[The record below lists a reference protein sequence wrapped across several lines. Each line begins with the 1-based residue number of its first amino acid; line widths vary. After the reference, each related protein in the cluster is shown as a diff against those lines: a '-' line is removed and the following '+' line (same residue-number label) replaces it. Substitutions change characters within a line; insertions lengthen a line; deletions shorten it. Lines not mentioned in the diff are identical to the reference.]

1 MLVPHQFDTC
11 EVREGHQ
18 TFLWLPNGTVKRR
31 MTDRWIIGVSY
42 NSSKTW
48 PFIQNEITCGQ
59 ESAAAG
65 CLLLKSLCSLSTRSE
80 WLFCLYWMS
89 RMHLLTCFLHAE
101 EAAWLAAKVPLPPHS
116 DSVSLLVPLANS
128 SREDGEEHQTFLS
141 LQNGTIK
148 VKMAA
153 ELLVFRYAGTTFRKQ
168 RNSKL
173 VQCTVFV
180 SFTTYMTSSAV
191 PLLKF
196 SYSVECTCRSAP
208 ILSISTMSTIHFWK
222 NKSSHMWSF
231 PCDQSINILFKC

>member
-1 MLVPHQFDTC
+1 MALSKVEWQIDELLVFRT
-11 EVREGHQ
+11 
-18 TFLWLPNGTVKRR
+18 TLPKHGLL
-31 MTDRWIIGVSY
+31 
-42 NSSKTW
+42 SKTRSLVARS
-48 PFIQNEITCGQ
+48 P
-59 ESAAAG
+59 
-65 CLLLKSLCSLSTRSE
+65 LLLGVCYSSPFVLSTRSE

-141 LQNGTIK
+141 LPNGTIK

-153 ELLVFRYAGTTFRKQ
+153 ELLVLRYAGTTFRKQ